1 MVRAFIQNVVK
12 RFGRNRGI
20 LRELTNGHHI
30 DHGRGLIGFSRIN
43 HVEVGGAVALD
54 VVSEEVVD
62 GFWYANPAP
71 SSPKG

>member
-1 MVRAFIQNVVK
+1 MEEVVWK
-12 RFGRNRGI
+12 LVNI
-20 LRELTNGHHI
+20 HHV
-30 DHGRGLIGFSRIN
+30 DHGHGLIGLSRIN